1 MIDIEKARNILK
13 EYIAP
18 YDTTNPRIALK
29 ASHIFRVAN
38 ASRKIAEELNLTE
51 EQIELAELIGLLH
64 DIGRFEQV
72 RIYDTFN
79 DKQSVD
85 HAELGIQILKEN
97 NLLKEFCEDEKY
109 HNIIINAIHNHNKF
123 KIEEGLDEET
133 LLQSKIIRDADKVD
147 IFKILTTEKFDTL
160 YRKDDITDEQITPKI
175 LQAFLNKEQ
184 VDRAKLQS
192 NMDLWLNNISFIF
205 DIYFK
210 PSFKIIKEN
219 NYINIL
225 IDRTKTEEMEKVREV
240 ANKYIN
246 EKCETKG

>member
-1 MIDIEKARNILK
+1 MINIEKARHLLK
-13 EYIAP
+13 NYIKP
-18 YDTTNPRIALK
+18 YDASNPRIALK
-29 ASHIFRVAN
+29 ASHIFRVAD
-38 ASRKIAEELNLTE
+38 ASKKIAEELNLTE
-51 EQIELAELIGLLH
+51 EQVQLAELIGLLH

-79 DKQSVD
+79 DGKSVD

-109 HNIIINAIHNHNKF
+109 QEIILTAIHNHNKF
-123 KIEEGLDEET
+123 KIDNGVQGET

-147 IFKILTTEKFDTL
+147 IFKILTKENFETL
-160 YRKDDITDEQITPKI
+160 YRKSDITEESITPKVFE
-175 LQAFLNKEQ
+175 AFFENKQINRSE
-184 VDRAKLQS
+184 LGT
-192 NMDLWLNNISFIF
+192 NIDLWINNISFIF

-219 NYINIL
+219 NYINIM
-225 IDRTKTEEMEKVREV
+225 IDRTKTEEMEKIREV

-246 EKCETKG
+246 QRCEM